1 MGDDMKKAILVV
13 SFGTTNQAAL
23 RNSIEKIENE
33 IKEAYPEYEVRRAF
47 TSRTVIRRLAE
58 AGGVRFDTEREALD
72 RLAAEGYDEVYVQP
86 LHVVAGAEY
95 EKLRSVIVHLA
106 HAKEKPF
113 AKLRL
118 GRPLLFYMGQEETA
132 DDYLIAI
139 DALKEQL
146 PQIGA
151 KEAVLLMGHGG
162 LHPANAAY
170 GALQLKLEEAG
181 LERVFVYTI
190 EGFPSFETVLKKL
203 RKMNIEK
210 VTLQPFLLVAGDHVH
225 NDMVGS
231 EPDSMMSMLCQAGFE
246 VDVRMESLGQNEA
259 IRRIYLRHLQDVIEQ
274 PSGHARHAH

>member
-1 MGDDMKKAILVV
+1 MKKAILVA

-23 RNSIEKIENE
+23 HNSIEKIENE

-47 TSRTVIRRLAE
+47 TSRTVIKRLAE
-58 AGGVRFDTEREALD
+58 TCGVRFATEREALES
-72 RLAAEGYDEVYVQP
+72 LAAEGYDEVYVQP

-95 EKLRSVIVHLA
+95 EKLKNIVVQLA

-146 PQIGA
+146 PQSGE

-170 GALQLKLEEAG
+170 GALQLKFEEAG
-181 LERVFVYTI
+181 LDRVFIYTV

-203 RKMNIEK
+203 RKMKIEK

-225 NDMVGS
+225 NDMVGI
-231 EPDSMMSMLCQAGFE
+231 EADSTMSMLCRAGFE

-259 IRRIYLRHLQDVIEQ
+259 IRRIYLSHLQDAIEQ
-274 PSGHARHAH
+274 ASGHASHH